1 MPLGLGTLLPRSQGC
16 HGTAR
21 DSYLPWEQSWKPP
34 TPGSTEGGGRG
45 TSAPCPQQGLFRRR
59 CCQSAGHRL
68 GRGIE
73 TLRAGRIWAPRPG
86 WLAYQV
92 VPGRRRRRD
101 RAPITMWRGVPH
113 LDPQA
118 VLCGCLRGRTSGNQ
132 GPKLS
137 QLPAGFP
144 SLRTSQSCCLSQEA
158 VLGREGRPAGGLH
171 APLCSAAVVLLEAQ
185 AVHLDLLRGQ
195 LL

>member
-21 DSYLPWEQSWKPP
+21 DSYLPWEKA
-34 TPGSTEGGGRG
+34 GSPRPQEHRGRG
-45 TSAPCPQQGLFRRR
+45 QGDLFRQGLFRRR

-92 VPGRRRRRD
+92 VPGGRRRRD

-137 QLPAGFP
+137 QLSAGFP